1 MAEVER
7 EMIGDRIVGVAIRGE
22 YDLADEARTDLAVDF
37 VVGLEI
43 PNVLIDLSRC
53 EFIDAT
59 GMRMLLR
66 AQERVHRSGARIA
79 IAGPPPQ
86 VRRVF
91 ELTGISERLALHDG
105 RERALEALRT
115 PPTQPALGRRLG

>member
-7 EMIGDRIVGVAIRGE
+7 EMIGDGIVAVAIRGE
-22 YDLADEARTDLAVDF
+22 YDLADEARTDLALDF

-66 AQERVHRSGARIA
+66 GQERVHRSGARIA
-79 IAGPPPQ
+79 VAGPPAQ

-91 ELTGISERLALHDG
+91 ELTGITERLTLYG
-105 RERALEALRT
+105 SREEALEALRA
-115 PPTQPALGRRLG
+115 PPAQRMVGKGAG